1 MIKKTCSTLFLSWLL
16 LCFYPTSAQASDADY
31 QQGLKA
37 LAESKYPE
45 AMHYLE
51 LAVESDPNNARYA
64 NDYRQAAIR
73 GKDFERSVNF
83 FQQEVVKHPQSANL
97 HLNFGFA
104 YVDKIPV
111 AGSITQVI
119 LANNALTEF
128 TKAIELDPSWI
139 GYYTRGESYLFWPK
153 IFNRAPMGVADLE
166 QAMKMQ
172 KTGPRRVYH
181 VKAYVGLGDAY
192 WKTDQ
197 LDKAKAVWQAGLKEF
212 PDNADLKAR
221 LSHEGDELKSL
232 IEAGFDPAKRV
243 NTDMSELWAQK

>member
-1 MIKKTCSTLFLSWLL
+1 MIKKTCSTLFLLWLL

-83 FQQEVVKHPQSANL
+83 FQQEVAKHPQSANL

-166 QAMKMQ
+166 KAMEMQ
-172 KTGPRRVYH
+172 KKGPRRSYH
-181 VKAYVGLGDAY
+181 VKAYIGLGDAY

-197 LDKAKAVWQAGLKEF
+197 LGKAKAVWQAGLKEF
-212 PDNADLKAR
+212 PDNPDLKAR
-221 LSHEGDELKSL
+221 LSHEGDELKNL